1 MVMRV
6 ISEHTLGEVL
16 SALPGTPRVV
26 ASGNHATPSRLLGVL
41 DKAVESYRLF
51 MLNAQPGIPD
61 RDGVTYETPFLG
73 LAMRAHP
80 RLVYYPCR
88 LSLVP
93 FLLRQNLAP
102 DVVLLHTSSIVDGAV
117 SLGVEVNVLPAAI
130 EAVRSRGGLVIAQAN
145 ANMPVTYGDAIVPL
159 DEIDYLVEADEPL
172 AAHIARPPDDLSRT
186 IGERVGAL
194 VPEGAALQLGI
205 GAVPDATL
213 LALAG
218 RRGLRVWSEMFSDGV
233 LALERAGAL
242 DTSVPVTASF
252 CFGSPEL
259 YAWLHRN
266 ERVRMLRTEKTND
279 PGTIAR
285 HRNLMSINSAL
296 QVDLFAQANASR
308 VGTRM
313 YSGFGGQTDFIVG
326 AMHSLG
332 GHAIIALRSWHP
344 KADVS
349 SIVPLLSGPVTSF
362 QHSYVV
368 TEHGVARIWGYDA
381 LTQAQHI
388 LDHAAHPAARDDLR
402 TAGRELGLD
411 LH

>member
-1 MVMRV
+1 MRV

-16 SALPGTPRVV
+16 TALPGTPRVV
-26 ASGNHATPSRLLGVL
+26 ASGNHAAPARLLGVL
-41 DKAVESYRLF
+41 DKVTESYRLF

-61 RDGVTYETPFLG
+61 REGVTYETPFIG
-73 LAMRAHP
+73 PAMRGHP

-93 FLLRQNLAP
+93 FLLRQNLPP
-102 DVVLLHTSSIVDGAV
+102 DVVLLHTSSIVDGSV

-130 EAVRSRGGLVIAQAN
+130 EAVRARGGLVVAQAN
-145 ANMPVTYGDAIVPL
+145 ANMPVTYGDAVVPL
-159 DEIDYLVEADEPL
+159 DLVDYVVEADEPL
-172 AAHIARPPDDLSRT
+172 TTHVAAPLDDVSRA
-186 IGERVGAL
+186 IGERVGSL
-194 VPEGAALQLGI
+194 IPDAATLQLGI

-218 RRGLRVWSEMFSDGV
+218 RHGLRIWSEMFSDGV

-242 DTSVPVTASF
+242 DPAVAVTASF
-252 CFGSPEL
+252 CFGSEAL
-259 YAWLHRN
+259 YTWLDRN
-266 ERVRMLRTEKTND
+266 PRVRMLRTEKTND

-285 HRNLMSINSAL
+285 HRNLMSVNSAL

-313 YSGFGGQTDFIVG
+313 HSGFGGQTDFIVG
-326 AMHSLG
+326 AMHSVG

-368 TEHGVARIWGYDA
+368 TEQGIARIWGHDA

-402 TAGRELGLD
+402 EAGRQLGLN
-411 LH
+411 LR